1 MKLNPAIGFYGKL
14 PMQSE
19 MLSENLPTEFITPW
33 QDWLQNALT
42 DSHENLGMDWLNS
55 YLTAPIWRFILSSG
69 LCGDSAWAGILMP
82 GVDKVGHYFPL
93 TVVAPFEQS
102 QSLPHLFTLGNHWF
116 EQLEAVALSGLEDN
130 IDLPQFVQLLK
141 AVPVFRLSEKIQ
153 YNHQAN
159 LYDCV
164 DQKSTQITMQNM
176 SLVSEAFV
184 EMNACLLDS
193 FLSSYSLWTTGGS
206 RYVQPALSV
215 FEGLPPA
222 QSFSTFLNSNTTRQK
237 NTSLK
242 PCKNWESWA
251 VTDIGKR
258 RQHNED
264 ALLAKPELGLWV
276 VADGMGGHEAGDVAS
291 QLIVSSLNKIS
302 LEAPLDTRIRA
313 VKQCLQQVNSELRQ
327 FARQRYEHNI
337 VGSTVVVLVCEEDY
351 CAVLWAGDSRLYRLR
366 ANTLQQ
372 LTQDHSAD
380 YGKGIK
386 NSNIITKAIGATES
400 LDVDCHLF
408 DVQAGDL
415 FLLCSDGLDKE
426 LSFSEI
432 EQVMKTSKPQ
442 DIADTLITMTLDK
455 GARDN
460 VTVVVVNSSSRYG

>member
-19 MLSENLPTEFITPW
+19 MLSENLPAEFITPW
-33 QDWLQNALT
+33 QDWLQTALT
-42 DSHENLGMDWLNS
+42 DSHENLGLDWLNS
-55 YLTAPIWRFILSSG
+55 YLTAPIWRFILSAG
-69 LCGDSAWAGILMP
+69 LCGDSAWAGILLP
-82 GVDKVGHYFPL
+82 SVDKVGHYFPL

-116 EQLEAVALSGLEDN
+116 EQLEAMALSGLEDK
-130 IDLPQFVQLLK
+130 IDLPQFVQLLE
-141 AVPVFRLSEKIQ
+141 AVPVFPLSEKVQ
-153 YNHQAN
+153 YNNQTH
-159 LYDCV
+159 LHDCV
-164 DQKSTQITMQNM
+164 DQKSTQFRMQNM
-176 SLVSEAFV
+176 NQVSEAFV
-184 EMNACLLDS
+184 GMNACLQDS
-193 FLSSYSLWTTGGS
+193 FLSSYSLWVTS
-206 RYVQPALSV
+206 SPRYLQSALSV

-222 QSFSTFLNSNTTRQK
+222 QSFSAFINSNSTRPK
-237 NTSLK
+237 NTSHK
-242 PCKNWESWA
+242 PCKKWESWA

-264 ALLAKPELGLWV
+264 AYLAKPELCLWA
-276 VADGMGGHEAGDVAS
+276 VADGMGGHKAGDVAS
-291 QLIVSSLNKIS
+291 QLIVSSLKKIS
-302 LEAPLDTRIRA
+302 LEAPLEARIHA
-313 VKQCLQQVNSELRQ
+313 VKHCLQLVNSELRQ
-327 FARQRYEHNI
+327 FAREQYEHHI

-366 ANTLQQ
+366 NKMLQQ

-386 NSNIITKAIGATES
+386 NSNLITKAIGATES

-408 DVQAGDL
+408 DVQEGDL

-426 LSFSEI
+426 LGFTEI

-442 DIADTLITMTLDK
+442 DIADTLMTMALNK

-460 VTVVVVNSSSRYG
+460 VTVVVVNSSSV